1 MQIRLLRHATCVLR
15 FGDLRVLTDPML
27 SRAEAMDPV
36 PNAANTRRIPLVELP
51 LDAAGLDGLIR
62 RLDAVLVTHLHRDH
76 FDARAGELLPR
87 TLPVLCP
94 QPDAGHFGTLGFEA
108 VVPIGAE
115 TEWRG
120 VHVTRTGG
128 QHGTGDV
135 GRKMGAVS
143 GFILRAP
150 AEPTV
155 YLAGDTIWCEE
166 AREAIARHRP
176 DVIVVNSGAAQF
188 LSGDP
193 ITMTAE
199 DVIRV
204 CRAAPAATVVAV
216 HLGALNHCLL
226 TRADL
231 GQALDEAGLL
241 SQVRIPADG
250 ETLTFSHP

>member
-15 FGDLRVLTDPML
+15 FSDLRILTDPML

-36 PNAANTRRIPLVELP
+36 QNAANTRRIPLVELP
-51 LDAAGLDGLIR
+51 LDTVGLAALIR

-76 FDARAGELLPR
+76 FDARAGELLPT
-87 TLPVLCP
+87 TLPVLCQP
-94 QPDAGHFGTLGFEA
+94 PDAGHFGALGFQA
-108 VVPIGAE
+108 VVPVETE

-120 VHVTRTGG
+120 MRLTRTGG
-128 QHGTGDV
+128 RHGTGDV
-135 GRKMGAVS
+135 GRTMGMVS
-143 GFILRAP
+143 GFVLRGP
-150 AEPTV
+150 AEPSV

-166 AREAIARHRP
+166 VQEALARHRP
-176 DVIVVNSGAAQF
+176 EVIVVNSGAAQF
-188 LSGDP
+188 VAGGP

-226 TRADL
+226 TRAEL
-231 GQALDEAGLL
+231 GQALDEAGVL

-250 ETLTFSHP
+250 ETLTFSHH

>member
-1 MQIRLLRHATCVLR
+1 M
-15 FGDLRVLTDPML
+15 
-27 SRAEAMDPV
+27 
-36 PNAANTRRIPLVELP
+36 
-51 LDAAGLDGLIR
+51 
-62 RLDAVLVTHLHRDH
+62 
-76 FDARAGELLPR
+76 
-87 TLPVLCP
+87 
-94 QPDAGHFGTLGFEA
+94 
-108 VVPIGAE
+108 
-115 TEWRG
+115 
-120 VHVTRTGG
+120 
-128 QHGTGDV
+128 
-135 GRKMGAVS
+135 
-143 GFILRAP
+143 
-150 AEPTV
+150 

-166 AREAIARHRP
+166 VREAIDRHRP

-250 ETLTFSHP
+250 ETLTFSHH

>member
-1 MQIRLLRHATCVLR
+1 MQIRLLRHATCVLQFADR
-15 FGDLRVLTDPML
+15 RVLTDPML

-36 PNAANTRRIPLVELP
+36 QNAANARRIPLVELP
-51 LDAAGLDGLIR
+51 LDAAGLDALIR

-94 QPDAGHFGTLGFEA
+94 PPDAGHFGTLGFEE
-108 VVPIGAE
+108 VMPVETE

-120 VHVTRTGG
+120 IRLTRTGG
-128 QHGTGDV
+128 RHGTGDV

-143 GFILRAP
+143 GFVLRGP
-150 AEPTV
+150 AEPSM

-166 AREAIARHRP
+166 VQEAIDRHRP
-176 DVIVVNSGAAQF
+176 EVIVVNSGAAQF
-188 LSGDP
+188 LAGGP

-226 TRADL
+226 TRAEL
-231 GQALDEAGLL
+231 GQALDEAGFL

-250 ETLTFSHP
+250 ETLTFSHH

>member
-1 MQIRLLRHATCVLR
+1 MQIRLLRHATCLLR

-36 PNAANTRRIPLVELP
+36 QNAANARRIPLVELP
-51 LDAAGLDGLIR
+51 LDAAGLDALIR

-87 TLPVLCP
+87 TLPVLC
-94 QPDAGHFGTLGFEA
+94 QPPDVSHLETLGFQT
-108 VVPIGAE
+108 VVPVEAE

-120 VHVTRTGG
+120 IRLTRTSGR
-128 QHGTGDV
+128 HGTGDV
-135 GRKMGAVS
+135 GRTMGAVS
-143 GFILRAP
+143 GFVLRGP
-150 AEPTV
+150 AEPSV

-166 AREAIARHRP
+166 VQEAIDRHRP
-176 DVIVVNSGAAQF
+176 EVIVVNSGAAQF
-188 LSGDP
+188 LAGGP

-231 GQALDEAGLL
+231 GQALDEAGVL

-250 ETLTFSHP
+250 ETLTFSHH